1 MLQPR
6 LRDTLASFRHALRL
20 AWRSSP
26 RLALTQTLL
35 VTLQALLPL
44 VSLYAL
50 KQAVDAAGE
59 VYRAAPREGGR
70 LMELAG
76 QIMRDPHMR
85 GVALWFMVGA
95 AVMAAL
101 AVLRAVLAWVAE
113 QHAMAVSDHVHGL
126 LHRKLAEVDL
136 AYFENVAEQNR
147 LHLVQEQ
154 AMTRP
159 VGALDALYQ
168 LLRSGV
174 SLLGVLALL
183 AVLHPLLPVILL
195 LAGVPALALRLRRSR
210 RLYEWRRGLAPLER
224 EAGYFHRI
232 LTAGEWAKEIRLQG
246 HGSYCRGRFESVR
259 RRLRA
264 ARLVWRRRIL
274 GEELAMQFL
283 NLAIAA
289 ALLLWMTGRLLG
301 GALTLGALVMYAQA
315 VQRGQGQAGNLTSAL
330 FNMHQASLFL
340 ASFEELLGLPT
351 QVKAPPAPRPVP
363 APLRQGLAFEH
374 VSFAYPGTGREVLR
388 DVTFTLRAGER
399 LAVVGANGAGKS
411 TLVKLIARL
420 YDPTAGRILADGIDL
435 REFDPAEWRR
445 RVGVLFQDFG
455 RYQLTAAENIWIG
468 DPSGAGAA
476 ADSRIAAAAGRAG
489 LEEIIAAWPAG
500 LATPL
505 GRWLHEG
512 VEPSMGQWQRI
523 ALARAFLRDAGLL
536 VLDEPTSALDTR
548 VQRDIL
554 DRLRS
559 AAAGRTTLVVSHRP
573 EMLAWAQRA
582 VVLRAGEPVEIGTV
596 EELRSHRGEFSRL
609 FDGPGEA
616 EPS

>member
-512 VEPSMGQWQRI
+512 IEPSMGQWQRI